1 MAKRTSKTS
10 HVLNLITNGEPD
22 MPAEAP
28 KPAAQPESNT
38 AKASESKVTVVD
50 TEEER
55 SQVSEEVQKQLLSQ
69 LEGEAAVL
77 EEPAAEEVSAAQANT
92 VQEPAVQEALEA
104 AEKPAEPVAEAPVE
118 AEHIPEEK
126 TTEEPTHMEKQEKT
140 PEITYDRVNVMEKL
154 LERTDVM
161 KQMKEYG
168 VCTCS
173 RCHADVC
180 ALVLTRLP
188 AKYVVAE
195 NTAVSPM
202 ISYYEAKYR
211 MRILTEMIKSCID
224 VRDNPRH

>member
-28 KPAAQPESNT
+28 KPAAQPESAT
-38 AKASESKVTVVD
+38 KASEAKVTVVD
-50 TEEER
+50 AEEER
-55 SQVSEEVQKQLLSQ
+55 SQVSEEIQKQLLSQ
-69 LEGEAAVL
+69 LEEETTKAEEPVTTEAPAAAQPETEAAM
-77 EEPAAEEVSAAQANT
+77 Q
-92 VQEPAVQEALEA
+92 QEPENPSPVVDEAVTEAIA
-104 AEKPAEPVAEAPVE
+104 
-118 AEHIPEEK
+118 AEHIPEKE
-126 TTEEPTHMEKQEKT
+126 TTKEPTHMEEQEKKT
-140 PEITYDRVNVMEKL
+140 EPAYDRINVMEKL

-195 NTAVSPM
+195 NAAVSPM

>member
-22 MPAEAP
+22 MPAEAS
-28 KPAAQPESNT
+28 KPAAQPESKT
-38 AKASESKVTVVD
+38 TEAKVTVVD

-55 SQVSEEVQKQLLSQ
+55 SQVSEEIQKQLLSQ
-69 LEGEAAVL
+69 LEEETVL
-77 EEPAAEEVSAAQANT
+77 EQETETTSPVVDEAVTEALAAEQTIQEQPT
-92 VQEPAVQEALEA
+92 VADAPVQEAAMPTA
-104 AEKPAEPVAEAPVE
+104 AD
-118 AEHIPEEK
+118 IPEEK
-126 TTEEPTHMEKQEKT
+126 TTKEPTKMEEQEKKT
-140 PEITYDRVNVMEKL
+140 EPAYDRVNVMEKL

-195 NTAVSPM
+195 STAVSPM